1 MKSDNG
7 YRFNLSFKAETS
19 EQRAVGDFLNKLKS
33 KKSRFIVNLIADYLQ
48 DHPEFLQ
55 EKESHEITIRT
66 TLDYDILEK
75 MKKDMRSYLDEAV
88 AEAISQLPT
97 QESTEAFNKDHVEDM
112 NDMLQDIDIFQ

>member
-1 MKSDNG
+1 LKSDNG
-7 YRFNLSFKAETS
+7 YRFNLSFKGETS
-19 EQRAVGDFLNKLKS
+19 EQRVVGDFLNKLKS

-48 DHPEFLQ
+48 AHPELLQ

-88 AEAISQLPT
+88 TEAISQLPI
-97 QESTEAFNKDHVEDM
+97 QASNELPNKNHTEDL
-112 NDMLQDIDIFQ
+112 NDMLQDMDIF